1 MSLDLKD
8 CRGSVLLLVVWVFAI
23 MGIVAAFLLYRSE
36 LEWAAVVN
44 LERNSQAGRLAEEVL
59 QERLALLRRDDTEND
74 SPSDVWFGENGFFQD
89 ERDGYRI
96 TVKIEDESSK
106 PNINILSRN
115 ELGILGLDDE
125 QADLLLDWI
134 DVNDEISSEGAE
146 TEYYQSLTPAYKPR
160 DGFLSTLREMLSVKN
175 GKEIHSKIAP
185 YGTVFGKYNI
195 NILTESDL
203 ENLLIS
209 SGFDKIWVER
219 MVSDVK
225 NYRTNKVF
233 KEYDELRQ
241 LSAVSLEKF
250 EELRPLLTLTG
261 SMNLNFTDE
270 KGLETVLNRT
280 GYNRELAGN
289 IIRRRREQPF
299 AEIGEAQH
307 FFRTGEKQLPVE
319 QYFTTISTI
328 IRYQIWL
335 TKGKHTYY
343 LETVQERVPADG
355 ANKWRTRPLFW
366 CVLRNREAPELP
378 EPPPELVGDGENIE
392 TVVEDGEDID
402 G

>member
-23 MGIVAAFLLYRSE
+23 MGVIAAFLLYRSE

-44 LERNSQAGRLAEEVL
+44 LERNSQAGRLAEEIL

-74 SPSDVWFGENGFFQD
+74 TVSDAWFGENGYFQD

-96 TVKIEDESSK
+96 TVKTEDESSK
-106 PNINILSRN
+106 PNINILGRN
-115 ELGILGLDDE
+115 ELGVLGLDDE
-125 QADLLLDWI
+125 QADVLLDWI
-134 DVNDEISSEGAE
+134 DVNNEIRPEGAE
-146 TEYYQSLTPAYKPR
+146 TEYYQTLTPAYKPR
-160 DGFLSTLREMLSVKN
+160 DGFLSTLREILAVKN
-175 GKEIHSKIAP
+175 GKEIHLKIAP
-185 YGTVFGKYNI
+185 YCTVFGKYNI

-209 SGFDKIWVER
+209 SGFDKVWVER

-225 NYRTNKVF
+225 NYRTDKVF

-241 LSAVSLEKF
+241 LSAVSLDKF
-250 EELRPLLTLTG
+250 EELRPLLTLKG
-261 SMNLNFTDE
+261 ILNLNFIDE
-270 KGLETVLNRT
+270 KGLETVLKRT
-280 GYNRELAGN
+280 GYNQELAGN
-289 IIRRRREQPF
+289 VIRRRREQPF
-299 AEIGEAQH
+299 TEIEEAKHLFKNGEN
-307 FFRTGEKQLPVE
+307 QLPVQ
-319 QYFTTISTI
+319 QYFTTVSTI
-328 IRYQIWL
+328 IRYQIWIS
-335 TKGKHTYY
+335 KGKHTYY

-355 ANKWRTRPLFW
+355 ANKWRVRPLFR

-378 EPPPELVGDGENIE
+378 EPPPELVGDEESIG
-392 TVVEDGEDID
+392 TPVKDGEDID